1 MNTKIDP
8 WGAVHVKDYKKL
20 CEEFGIEDFSK
31 LIDNIPNPSLS
42 MRRGLVLGHKDF
54 QIILKSIK
62 EKKNFVMMTGL
73 MPSGTFHF
81 GHKSVVDQMVY
92 YQEHGAECFIT
103 AADIESYLTR
113 DISFEDARKIA
124 IEEYL
129 LNYIALGLKPKNVH
143 FYFQSQGSKS
153 YNNLSKMISK
163 RTTFNEIKSI
173 YGDTNP
179 AKLVS
184 ALTQVADILH
194 PQLKEFGGPRPI
206 IVPVGFD
213 QVPHANFSRDIA
225 SRMKDFKFIMPS
237 FTFNTLMPGLK
248 GGKMSSSDPTSYISF
263 SDSPK
268 EVENKVKKYAFS
280 GGRETLEEHRK
291 KGGNPDID
299 ISYQWLK
306 LIFEEEDKKLKEI
319 HDNYKSGS
327 LLTGELKAI
336 LIEKINAFLK
346 QHNEKRERAKKIV
359 DKFLN

>member
-1 MNTKIDP
+1 
-8 WGAVHVKDYKKL
+8 
-20 CEEFGIEDFSK
+20 
-31 LIDNIPNPSLS
+31 
-42 MRRGLVLGHKDF
+42 
-54 QIILKSIK
+54 
-62 EKKNFVMMTGL
+62 
-73 MPSGTFHF
+73 
-81 GHKSVVDQMVY
+81 
-92 YQEHGAECFIT
+92 
-103 AADIESYLTR
+103 
-113 DISFEDARKIA
+113 
-124 IEEYL
+124 
-129 LNYIALGLKPKNVH
+129 
-143 FYFQSQGSKS
+143 
-153 YNNLSKMISK
+153 
-163 RTTFNEIKSI
+163 
-173 YGDTNP
+173 
-179 AKLVS
+179 
-184 ALTQVADILH
+184 
-194 PQLKEFGGPRPI
+194 
-206 IVPVGFD
+206 
-213 QVPHANFSRDIA
+213 
-225 SRMKDFKFIMPS
+225 MKDFKFIMPS

-346 QHNEKRERAKKIV
+346 QHNEKREKAKKIV